1 VIEDHG
7 VSVTDG
13 TTKENQVGARSGR
26 AAPQALRERDYWV
39 AFHFVPFVGPSRI
52 RRLEDHFGSLE
63 RAWSADGNRLR
74 AILDERAHEALTRVR
89 SELDVGKLQADLEQD
104 GISTVT
110 LADDDYPAL
119 LREAGGP
126 PPVLF
131 YRGQLIE
138 TDTTA
143 VAIVGT
149 RRVSPYGREVATQIG
164 AGLAEA
170 GVTVVSGLAL
180 GIDGIAHQAALEAG
194 GRTIAVLGG
203 GINRIYPHEHRGLA
217 RRISEQ
223 GAVLSEYAPDRKPDA
238 PNFPA
243 RNRII
248 SGLSLGVVVVEAP
261 DRSGAL
267 ITVDFAADQGR
278 DVFAVAGNVT
288 AANSMGTN
296 RLIRD
301 GARLVRSADD
311 VLEDLQLRR
320 AAREEPVQQA
330 LLLNEED
337 RRLLAVL
344 TGEPQHIDDIVESSG
359 MPLPSVSAQL
369 LTLELQGLVRNIGA
383 QHYTR
388 R

>member
-1 VIEDHG
+1 MSATSETEAIREQD
-7 VSVTDG
+7 
-13 TTKENQVGARSGR
+13 
-26 AAPQALRERDYWV
+26 ERDFWV
-39 AFHFVPFVGPSRI
+39 AFHFVPFVGPSRL

-63 RAWSADGNRLR
+63 RAWSADSNRLR
-74 AILDERAHEALTRVR
+74 AVLDERSHAALIKVR
-89 SELDVGKLQADLEQD
+89 AEIDVAKLQSKLERD

-110 LADDDYPAL
+110 LVDDDYPAL
-119 LREAGGP
+119 LREASGP

-149 RRVSPYGREVATQIG
+149 RRVSTYGHEVASRIG
-164 AGLAEA
+164 AGLARA
-170 GVTVVSGLAL
+170 GVTIVSGLAL
-180 GIDGIAHQAALEAG
+180 GVDGIAHQAALEAG

-203 GINRIYPHEHRGLA
+203 GVKRIYPHEHRGLA
-217 RRISEQ
+217 RRIAQQ
-223 GAVLSEYAPDRKPDA
+223 GAVMSEYAPERKPDA

-261 DRSGAL
+261 ERSGAL

-288 AANSMGTN
+288 APNSMGTN

-301 GARLVRSADD
+301 GARLVRSAED
-311 VLEDLQLRR
+311 VLEDLRLLRVER
-320 AAREEPVQQA
+320 DDAVQQP

-344 TGEPQHIDDIVESSG
+344 TGEPQHIDDIADQCG
-359 MPLPSVSAQL
+359 MPLPSISAQL
-369 LTLELQGLVRNIGA
+369 LTLELQGQVRNVGA

-388 R
+388 Q

>member
-1 VIEDHG
+1 MD
-7 VSVTDG
+7 
-13 TTKENQVGARSGR
+13 
-26 AAPQALRERDYWV
+26 AAVAEVERDFWV
-39 AFHFVPFVGPSRI
+39 AFHFVPFIGPSRM
-52 RRLEDHFGSLE
+52 RRLEDHFGSLA
-63 RAWSADGNRLR
+63 RAWSADANRLR
-74 AILDERAHEALTRVR
+74 AVLDERARTALIRTRT
-89 SELDVGKLQADLEQD
+89 EIDVSALRLRLEKD

-110 LADDDYPAL
+110 LVDDGYPAI

-138 TDTTA
+138 TDLTA

-149 RRVSPYGREVATQIG
+149 RRVSAYGREVATSIG
-164 AGLAEA
+164 AGLARA

-180 GIDGIAHQAALEAG
+180 GVDGIAHQAALDAG

-203 GINRIYPHEHRGLA
+203 GVNRIYPHEHRGLA
-217 RRISEQ
+217 KRITQQ
-223 GAVLSEYAPDRKPDA
+223 GAVISEYTPDRKPDA
-238 PNFPA
+238 QNFPA

-248 SGLSLGVVVVEAP
+248 SGMSLGVVVVEAP

-288 AANSMGTN
+288 AANSVGTN
-296 RLIRD
+296 RLLRD

-320 AAREEPVQQA
+320 PERDEPVQQPLA
-330 LLLNEED
+330 LEDED

-344 TGEPQHIDDIVESSG
+344 TGEPQHIDDIVDQCG
-359 MPLPSVSAQL
+359 MALPTVSAHL
-369 LTLELQGLVRNIGA
+369 LTLELQGVVRNAGA

-388 R
+388 Q